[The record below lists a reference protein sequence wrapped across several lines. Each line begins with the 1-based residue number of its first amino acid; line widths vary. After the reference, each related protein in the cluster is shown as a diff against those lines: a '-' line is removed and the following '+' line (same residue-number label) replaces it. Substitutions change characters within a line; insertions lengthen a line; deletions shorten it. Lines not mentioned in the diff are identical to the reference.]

1 MRKNVSSPSPYEDQ
15 VGYSRAVR
23 VDDSVWVAGTTATVD
38 GVVVGVGDPYEQT
51 RVAFGIAL
59 AALRTAGLE
68 AKDVVRTRMFVT
80 DIAHFAEVGRA
91 HKELF
96 DEVRPVATMVQVAAL
111 AHPDHLVEIEIDAHV
126 AQPRSVAGC
135 GHDPD
140 T

>member
-38 GVVVGVGDPYEQT
+38 GEVVGVGDPYEQT

-59 AALRTAGLE
+59 AALRTTGLDT
-68 AKDVVRTRMFVT
+68 KDVVRTRMFVT
-80 DIAHFAEVGRA
+80 DIAHFVEIGRA

-96 DEVRPVATMVQVAAL
+96 DAVRPVATMVQVAAL
-111 AHPDHLVEIEIDAHV
+111 ADPNHLVEIEIDAHL
-126 AQPRSVAGC
+126 AQPTKRGRLWS
-135 GHDPD
+135 
-140 T
+140 

>member
-38 GVVVGVGDPYEQT
+38 GEVVGVGDPYEQT
-51 RVAFGIAL
+51 RVAFGIGL

-68 AKDVVRTRMFVT
+68 TKDVVRTRMFVT
-80 DIAHFAEVGRA
+80 DIGHFAEVGRA

-96 DEVRPVATMVQVAAL
+96 DDVRPVATMVQVVAL

-126 AQPRSVAGC
+126 AQMTKRGRLW
-135 GHDPD
+135 

>member
-38 GVVVGVGDPYEQT
+38 GIVVGVGDPYEQA

-59 AALRTAGLE
+59 ASLRTAGLE
-68 AKDVVRTRMFVT
+68 PKDVVRTRMFVT
-80 DIAHFAEVGRA
+80 DIGHFAEVGRA

-111 AHPDHLVEIEIDAHV
+111 AHPDHLIEIEIDAHV
-126 AQPRSVAGC
+126 AQSTKRGRLWS
-135 GHDPD
+135 
-140 T
+140 